1 MSYSELN
8 KLGWSNLF
16 FQQLSYDEICDESIC
31 NLVFRVT
38 EIHRNRIV
46 AIGISGEQSIIC
58 GFEYHPI
65 SQHLAVGD
73 WVLTE
78 LANEHY
84 RIIRIFEPKNRVRRI
99 SNGLPQVIAAN
110 LDYLW
115 IVSSANDEFNIK
127 RLERY
132 ISLAHE
138 FHIAPVIVMTKLDLC
153 DDIEQFLSQLQHLEV
168 TNVHALSVNKPDSLD
183 VLQEYLYEGATIAL
197 VGSSGVGKSTLI
209 NTLFNTRLAT
219 KEVRESDDHGKH
231 TTTHR
236 QLFFTD
242 GDVAVIDTPGMRE
255 LQLYNAEQ
263 GIERTFSSIVDLT
276 AQCKYGDCGHTNEP
290 GCAIQ
295 AAIDNNVISQSHFD
309 NYLKLLKEEES
320 QQRRS
325 IGAHAVKEH
334 YRAYFKNIHSE
345 NKEKW

>member
-1 MSYSELN
+1 MSYPELN
-8 KLGWSNLF
+8 KLGWSNIF
-16 FQQLSYDEICDESIC
+16 FQQLSYEEICDENTC

-58 GFEYHPI
+58 GSEYHPI
-65 SQHLAVGD
+65 SQNLAVGD
-73 WVLTE
+73 WILAE

-84 RIIRIFEPKNRVRRI
+84 RITKVFQPKNRICRV

-132 ISLAHE
+132 LSLSHE
-138 FHIAPVIVMTKLDLC
+138 FDITPVIVITKIDLC
-153 DDIEQFLSQLQHLEV
+153 DDIEFFMSQLDHLQV
-168 TNVHALSVNKPDSLD
+168 PNIHSLSVNKPDSLNA
-183 VLQEYLYEGATIAL
+183 LEEYLYEGVTIAL

-209 NTLFNTRLAT
+209 NALFNTGLAT
-219 KEVRESDDHGKH
+219 KEIRESDDHGKH
-231 TTTHR
+231 TTTRR
-236 QLFFTD
+236 QLFFAN
-242 GDVAVIDTPGMRE
+242 GNVAVIDTPGMRE
-255 LQLYNAEQ
+255 LQLNNAEH
-263 GIERTFSSIVDLT
+263 GIERTFSAIIDLAT
-276 AQCKYGDCGHTNEP
+276 KCKYSDCTHTNEP
-290 GCAIQ
+290 GCAILS
-295 AAIDNNVISQSHFD
+295 AIENNVISQSHFG

-320 QQRRS
+320 QKRRS
-325 IGAHAVKEH
+325 IGAHEVKKY
-334 YRAYFKNIHSE
+334 YRTYFKNIRSE

>member
-8 KLGWSNLF
+8 KLGWSNIL
-16 FQQLSYDEICDESIC
+16 FQQLSYEEICDENIC

-38 EIHRNRIV
+38 EIHRSRIV

-58 GFEYHPI
+58 GPEYHPI

-73 WVLTE
+73 WILAELT
-78 LANEHY
+78 NEHY
-84 RIIRIFEPKNRVRRI
+84 RITKIFEPKNRLCRV

-132 ISLAHE
+132 LSLAHE
-138 FHIAPVIVMTKLDLC
+138 FDITPVIVITKLDLC
-153 DDIEQFLSQLQHLEV
+153 DDIDVFISQLDHLQV
-168 TNVHALSVNKPDSLD
+168 PNVHALSVNKPDSLNA
-183 VLQEYLYEGATIAL
+183 LEEYLYEGVTIAL

-209 NTLFNTRLAT
+209 NTLFNTGLAT
-219 KEVRESDDHGKH
+219 KEIRESDDHGKH
-231 TTTHR
+231 TTTRR

-242 GDVAVIDTPGMRE
+242 GNVAVIDTPGMRE
-255 LQLYNAEQ
+255 LQLHNAEN
-263 GIERTFSSIVDLT
+263 GIERTFSSIIDLAT
-276 AQCKYGDCGHTNEP
+276 QCKYSDCTHTNEP
-290 GCAIQ
+290 GCAIR
-295 AAIDNNVISQSHFD
+295 AAIENNVISQSHFD

-325 IGAHAVKEH
+325 IGAHEVKKY
-334 YRAYFKNIHSE
+334 YRTYFKNIRSE